1 MVTKEEPKTE
11 TEVTY
16 SIHEGVHR
24 LVMAGIG
31 LMSIMHEK
39 LEKHIDKLAEHGEA
53 VEKDREKLVKEMKEK
68 REKFLKDRKGYTQK
82 RVAEAL
88 EHLDVPSK
96 SDLETINTKLESLE
110 KKIDDLSK
118 PKE

>member
-1 MVTKEEPKTE
+1 MATAEEPKNEE
-11 TEVTY
+11 TD
-16 SIHEGVHR
+16 SIHEGMHR
-24 LVMAGIG
+24 LVMASIG

-39 LEKHIDKLAEHGEA
+39 LEKHIDKLAERGEA
-53 VEKDREKLVKEMKEK
+53 VEKDREKLVKDMKEK

-96 SDLETINTKLESLE
+96 SDVESINTKLTSLE

-118 PKE
+118 AKE